1 MYTRH
6 KEIPVFSAWPSK
18 VGARCFNTAQRALRR
33 QGTILRLPLPDMAKL
48 ELILQPRDW
57 IVVDPNLN
65 DLPVVAWMGL
75 QREPSLGIH
84 EAVNCELRYY
94 HGAAGKVAAK
104 VPDLLIDALQ
114 EPIEEEV
121 NPAAKILSFPMN

>member
-1 MYTRH
+1 
-6 KEIPVFSAWPSK
+6 
-18 VGARCFNTAQRALRR
+18 
-33 QGTILRLPLPDMAKL
+33 MAKL